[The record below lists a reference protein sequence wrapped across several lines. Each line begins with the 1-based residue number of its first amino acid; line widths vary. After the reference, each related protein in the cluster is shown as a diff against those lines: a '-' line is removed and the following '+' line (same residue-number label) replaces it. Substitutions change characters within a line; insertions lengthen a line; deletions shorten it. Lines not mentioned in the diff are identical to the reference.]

1 MQGRPKMSVNKLGE
15 YMVAS
20 PSRRERIIADQKDP
34 QPVRTNVYNEAQRIA
49 TRFIV
54 SGDKDGDYLDREIQR
69 LSSEAPAS
77 TWQAQS
83 NMLCADA
90 ITAFKE
96 IVDAFN
102 SDGLTLRYGDL
113 SAPKLHIEDVGV
125 SVRPEVVVT
134 RTNRFGDQ
142 CVGAM
147 KLHFPKTHHLGK
159 KGGEYVASTV
169 HQFVTEHPPA
179 LGKPDYGLC
188 SVVDV
193 SAGEMFSAPLA
204 YKRRRADIEA
214 ACREIAW
221 AWDAA

>member
-1 MQGRPKMSVNKLGE
+1 MQEQPKMSVNKLGE

-20 PSRRERIIADQKDP
+20 PSRRERIVADQKYP
-34 QPVRTNVYNEAQRIA
+34 QPVRTNVYNEAQKIA

-54 SGDKDGDYLDREIQR
+54 GGAKDHDYLSREIERLSGDDSGSI
-69 LSSEAPAS
+69 
-77 TWQAQS
+77 WQAQS
-83 NMLCADA
+83 NLLCADA
-90 ITAFKE
+90 LTSFQE
-96 IVDAFN
+96 IVDAIN
-102 SDGLTLRYGDL
+102 TDGLTLQWGDL
-113 SAPKLHIEDVGV
+113 KPPRLRIGEVEV

-147 KLHFPKTHHLGK
+147 KFHFPKTHPLGK
-159 KGGEYVASTV
+159 KGGEYAASTV

-188 SVVDV
+188 YVVDV
-193 SAGEMFSAPLA
+193 SACDMFTAPLA
-204 YKRRRADIEA
+204 YKRRRADIAA
-214 ACREIAW
+214 ACREIAR